1 MHSSPEFQR
10 IVSWPGV
17 FRGRML
23 AGLGIGIVS
32 ALLLVPGLASLA
44 GIVSVLTSTAASVDR
59 GLLPVAETLSQHWD
73 ACPMAGLIRRMPMLH
88 RNTSATALLMT
99 VALLAFA
106 FRWFLLSTVAN
117 LIHGHIASAV
127 LRLRQHIHRKALR
140 LEPADPTH
148 EQTRGANH
156 LFQES
161 AQQLET
167 NAGTWAL
174 IVTSGIPELVIA
186 LIAGL
191 ATNWRVALQALIPV
205 ILGRMI
211 LQREQSRGD
220 SSLRLLSEQVQRGLT
235 SMAESLRKTRI
246 VTAYGMESQEQRQFE
261 SQLISY
267 RAKCRQFSR
276 QQGVA
281 QVLRQTLV
289 TAIVAVPA
297 VILGFQVLRGLMPG
311 AAAFVGLLGVVV
323 FRRLG
328 DTIALG
334 TLRAEGN
341 ERAAEIASYLNQ
353 IPSVSQVAGASFLQ
367 PMSKTLSFNQV
378 SYQTT
383 AGGALLRSLDLR
395 ITVGEKVAVLSLNP
409 EAAYALA
416 SMIPRFVDP
425 DLGQVLIDGRDIR
438 QATLESLRAEVL
450 FVGGDDPVFDATVL
464 ENITCG
470 QPDITRQQAQEAA
483 KMVHADHFIRTL
495 PKGYETPLGEH
506 GIRLDAGQI
515 FRLSLARAAVREP
528 AILIIEEPSIPLDAS
543 TKSMLDDAYQRIGV
557 NRTVIFL
564 PTRLSTVKRCTRVVV
579 LHDGRVAV
587 DGAHDQLVRSSELYK
602 HWEYMRFNPFR
613 ETADQ

>member
-1 MHSSPEFQR
+1 
-10 IVSWPGV
+10 
-17 FRGRML
+17 ML
-23 AGLGIGIVS
+23 AGLAIGIVS
-32 ALLLVPGLASLA
+32 SLFLLLGLAALA
-44 GIVSVLTSTAASVDR
+44 GVLSVLTSASTSGDR
-59 GLLPVAETLSQHWD
+59 GLMPVAETLSQHWD
-73 ACPMAGLIRRMPMLH
+73 ACPMAGLIRRIPMLH
-88 RNTSATALLMT
+88 RNTTATALLMT
-99 VALLAFA
+99 IAVLAFA
-106 FRWFLLSTVAN
+106 IRWLLLSTVTN

-140 LEPADPTH
+140 LEPADLTH
-148 EQTRGANH
+148 EQTQGAKH

-167 NAGTWAL
+167 SAGAWAL
-174 IVTSGIPELVIA
+174 IVTSGLPELA
-186 LIAGL
+186 LALTAGL

-211 LQREQSRGD
+211 LQREQARGD
-220 SSLRLLSEQVQRGLT
+220 SSLGLLSEQVQRGLT

-246 VTAYGMESQEQRQFE
+246 VTAFGMESQEQRQFE

-267 RAKCRQFSR
+267 RTKCRQFSR
-276 QQGVA
+276 QQGVS
-281 QVLRQTLV
+281 QVLRQTLL

-311 AAAFVGLLGVVV
+311 AAAFLGLVGVVV

-328 DTIALG
+328 DTMSLG

-341 ERAAEIASYLNQ
+341 VRAEEIGQYLNQ

-367 PMSKTLSFNQV
+367 PMSKTLTFNQV
-378 SYQTT
+378 SYQTPT
-383 AGGALLRSLDLR
+383 GGPLLRALDLR
-395 ITVGEKVAVLSLNP
+395 ITFGEKVALLSLNP
-409 EAAYALA
+409 EPAYALA

-438 QATLESLRAEVL
+438 LATLESLRAEVL

-495 PKGYETPLGEH
+495 PKGYETHLGEH
-506 GIRLDAGQI
+506 GIKLDPGQI

-543 TKSMLDDAYQRIGV
+543 TKSMLDDAYQRISV
-557 NRTVIFL
+557 NRTVVFL
-564 PTRLSTVKRCTRVVV
+564 PTRLSTVKRCSRVVV
-579 LHDGRVAV
+579 VHDGRVAV
-587 DGAHDQLVRSSELYK
+587 DGPHDQLVRSSELYK

-613 ETADQ
+613 ETAD